1 MQMAFFP
8 YIQVKEDI
16 GLGNFILWSFYERND
31 KYIGNPQVKEYL
43 KRYFGRYFDCYND
56 KLLRTITILS
66 PKGEIGIF
74 RELTSEEKSRVWKI
88 AHILAFT
95 AVSYP
100 CIFPVNSDAFLVY
113 LQNFTPSE
121 DGVAIHG
128 TYYSKLNLVKF
139 MKPPYIKKGILPI
152 NSLDSKLLEALG
164 QASLVKEDKVTTRIM
179 RSLEWYYY
187 AHSEAESI
195 SEFSKIVMMST
206 AFEMLLDLPEDKRR
220 NFRKRISDLVDSML
234 DEWAKEFYD
243 LRSAIVHGALMN
255 VERLWY
261 KSDKNNKP
269 HLQVADRVFR
279 VVVKKKLC
287 EKGFYKW
294 AAVNG
299 ISEVIMKENLEGVKT
314 DGTE

>member
-113 LQNFTPSE
+113 LQNFTPGE

-164 QASLVKEDKVTTRIM
+164 QASLVKEDKGTTRIM

-220 NFRKRISDLVDSML
+220 NFRKQISDLVDPML

-255 VERLWY
+255 VELYGIRMI
-261 KSDKNNKP
+261 KIISP
-269 HLQVADRVFR
+269 TC
-279 VVVKKKLC
+279 KL
-287 EKGFYKW
+287 
-294 AAVNG
+294 
-299 ISEVIMKENLEGVKT
+299 L
-314 DGTE
+314 TEYSGSW

>member
-8 YIQVKEDI
+8 YIQVKKDI

-113 LQNFTPSE
+113 LQNFTPGE

-164 QASLVKEDKVTTRIM
+164 QASLVKEDKGTTRIM

-220 NFRKRISDLVDSML
+220 NFRKQISDLVDPML

-261 KSDKNNKP
+261 KNDKNNKP

-294 AAVNG
+294 EAVDG